1 MIPILKGN
9 IIYFYCFTSCIYT
22 INNRREHNY
31 EFLSGIYKDDFLSRY
46 LKKNSSKVMESRDS
60 SDGLRRRRECLD
72 CSSRF
77 TTYEKTHS
85 LPLTV
90 IKRYQSKEPFFQ
102 LQP

>member
-1 MIPILKGN
+1 
-9 IIYFYCFTSCIYT
+9 
-22 INNRREHNY
+22 
-31 EFLSGIYKDDFLSRY
+31 
-46 LKKNSSKVMESRDS
+46 MESRDS

-90 IKRYQSKEPFFQ
+90 IKRDQSKEPFS
-102 LQP
+102 LQKLETSLKIACAKRPVEEKNITEVMFEIKKNTPWIRPSGSTKWSDWWHSHK